1 MKIQDFQNNQGLNS
15 FREEE
20 FEEDEYRSHDI
31 SHSEYTESE
40 RLSQLRDNFE
50 IG

>member
-1 MKIQDFQNNQGLNS
+1 MKVQEIEYYQGLQS

-20 FEEDEYRSHDI
+20 FEDEYRSHDI